1 MTRSRGD
8 NTSATISNVDLY
20 SNKFPCIASKAE
32 YTVQKW
38 IVPYLYLRT
47 CFIFSIRLCFF
58 FSIEFHL
65 VHAFDTFFVGGNALA
80 YHLIKPFQS
89 SRLSMKN
96 KPTEKERKKKIKK
109 GKKGTAR
116 RVRRHR
122 DAYAITSTERF
133 KFSPNYWAVFHVVR
147 ASKFSPRFP
156 FPLRPYFS
164 LRLNLLFPYL
174 FPGLLLFFSS
184 FDYPFPAAFEIK
196 VDRVSKQP
204 STTVH
209 RS

>member
-96 KPTEKERKKKIKK
+96 KPTEKERKKKKIKK

-147 ASKFSPRFP
+147 ASKLSPRFP
-156 FPLRPYFS
+156 FPLIFPLGSTCYFPI
-164 LRLNLLFPYL
+164 F
-174 FPGLLLFFSS
+174 
-184 FDYPFPAAFEIK
+184 FPASCFSFPLSTIPF
-196 VDRVSKQP
+196 QP
-204 STTVH
+204 PLK
-209 RS
+209 

>member
-20 SNKFPCIASKAE
+20 SNKFPSKAE

-47 CFIFSIRLCFF
+47 CFIFSIRIYFF
-58 FSIEFHL
+58 FSIEFHR

-96 KPTEKERKKKIKK
+96 KLKKKEKKKIKK

-116 RVRRHR
+116 RIRRHR
-122 DAYAITSTERF
+122 DAYAITLTERF

-147 ASKFSPRFP
+147 ASKLSPRFP
-156 FPLRPYFS
+156 LPLRPYFS
-164 LRLNLLFPYL
+164 LRLNLLFPYI
-174 FPGLLLFFSS
+174 FPCLLFFSSS

-204 STTVH
+204 SITVH